1 MKASFRVGGILL
13 AAGAGRRFGND
24 KRRARLHD
32 GTTLLQRSLD
42 RFAAVCDTTLL
53 VLGPREDVQA
63 LGLHL
68 PPGVTVMNAPRSA
81 GGMGFSLADAIGCA
95 EAQAWDAC
103 LVSLGDKPFISER
116 TLHTVRELLARHDF
130 VVPTHGGAHGHP
142 VGFARRYFAMLA
154 RLEGDAGARGLIRE
168 HGGEACFVE
177 LDDGGM
183 LADVDTPEQLE
194 ALQRRFADV

>member
-1 MKASFRVGGILL
+1 MKASLRVGGILL
-13 AAGAGRRFGND
+13 AAGAGRRFGGD
-24 KRRARLHD
+24 KRCALLHD
-32 GTTLLQRSLD
+32 GTTVLQRSLD
-42 RFAAVCDTTLL
+42 RLSAVCDTTLL
-53 VLGPREDVQA
+53 VLGPHEDAQA
-63 LGLHL
+63 LGLRL

-95 EAQAWDAC
+95 GAQAWDAC
-103 LVSLGDKPFISER
+103 LVSLGDKPFIAE
-116 TLHTVRELLARHDF
+116 HTFRIVRELVERHDF
-130 VVPTHGGAHGHP
+130 VVPTHDGAHGHP
-142 VGFARRYFAMLA
+142 VGFARRYFEILA

>member
-53 VLGPREDVQA
+53 VLGPREDAQA
-63 LGLHL
+63 LGLHP

-81 GGMGFSLADAIGCA
+81 GGTGFSLADAIGCA

-177 LDDGGM
+177 LDDAGM
-183 LADVDTPEQLE
+183 LADVDTPEQLDR
-194 ALQRRFADV
+194 LQRQFADG

>member
-53 VLGPREDVQA
+53 VLGPREDAQA
-63 LGLHL
+63 LGLHP

-177 LDDGGM
+177 LDDAGM
-183 LADVDTPEQLE
+183 LADVDTPEQLDR
-194 ALQRRFADV
+194 LQRQFADG

>member
-1 MKASFRVGGILL
+1 
-13 AAGAGRRFGND
+13 
-24 KRRARLHD
+24 
-32 GTTLLQRSLD
+32 
-42 RFAAVCDTTLL
+42 
-53 VLGPREDVQA
+53 
-63 LGLHL
+63 
-68 PPGVTVMNAPRSA
+68 
-81 GGMGFSLADAIGCA
+81 MGFSLADAIGCA

-177 LDDGGM
+177 LDDAGM
-183 LADVDTPEQLE
+183 LADVDTPEQLDR
-194 ALQRRFADV
+194 LQRQFADG